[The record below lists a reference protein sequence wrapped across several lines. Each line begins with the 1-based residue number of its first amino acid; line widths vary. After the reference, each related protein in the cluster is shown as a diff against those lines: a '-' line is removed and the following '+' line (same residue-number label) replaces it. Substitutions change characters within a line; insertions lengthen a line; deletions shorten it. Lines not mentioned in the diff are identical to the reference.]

1 MPDML
6 NGHVL
11 KPGRGK
17 NEPFRGFCREF
28 QI

>member
-1 MPDML
+1 ML